1 MKLTIDFQVPDS
13 KWKVE
18 PQDEIISLGSCFSEE
33 IGQRLKQD
41 GFTVETNPFGV
52 IFHPIPLAVLL
63 HKSIHVKTDTRIIRR
78 EDVSFS
84 WNASGTFFAYDTDTL
99 LKQFNTTILMLH
111 AKLKLAKVLIV
122 TFGTAFGYRHKDFNE
137 IVANCHKQ
145 SGDNFEKELSEVD
158 EMKRI
163 WSDLIPHLK
172 KFNPSLKIIFTVS
185 PVKHLKDGVVE
196 NLRSKSRLIELVHQ
210 LEGDYF
216 SSYEIVQEELRD
228 YRFYKTDGAH
238 PNELAINEVYERF
251 IETYFSD
258 YSKTFQQD
266 VSKYNTMKNHRLIY
280 TKSEQS
286 AIFQK
291 KIEIAYQELITK
303 YSFLTKKK

>member
-1 MKLTIDFQVPDS
+1 
-13 KWKVE
+13 
-18 PQDEIISLGSCFSEE
+18 
-33 IGQRLKQD
+33 
-41 GFTVETNPFGV
+41 
-52 IFHPIPLAVLL
+52 
-63 HKSIHVKTDTRIIRR
+63 
-78 EDVSFS
+78 
-84 WNASGTFFAYDTDTL
+84 
-99 LKQFNTTILMLH
+99 
-111 AKLKLAKVLIV
+111 
-122 TFGTAFGYRHKDFNE
+122 
-137 IVANCHKQ
+137 
-145 SGDNFEKELSEVD
+145 
-158 EMKRI
+158 
-163 WSDLIPHLK
+163 
-172 KFNPSLKIIFTVS
+172 
-185 PVKHLKDGVVE
+185 
-196 NLRSKSRLIELVHQ
+196 
-210 LEGDYF
+210 
-216 SSYEIVQEELRD
+216 LRD